1 MKLLQTENYA
11 VERAVISDAVDFEG
25 ARVLVD
31 TDEFCA
37 VDMNGWTKCVAKN
50 VADLRGL
57 LKEYSLSGDV
67 CLLGAPIDAP
77 TVVGFDCEPCIS
89 YAYLSAMPPV
99 VDLPRGVEIKR
110 LAPTL
115 AQTVLDAYHNPGG
128 GYTVEHMADVMRKM
142 GVFGA
147 IADGKLAGFI
157 GRHGDGNMGML
168 EVFPEF
174 KRRGIGGALE
184 RFLIN
189 YIMTFGRKPICDV
202 FADNGASIELQNKLG
217 LTPSS
222 YYTFWCEI
230 E

>member
-11 VERAVISDAVDFEG
+11 VERAVFADAVDFEG
-25 ARVLVD
+25 GRVIAD
-31 TDEFCA
+31 ADGFCA
-37 VDMNGWTKCVAKN
+37 VDMGGWVKCVAEN
-50 VADLRGL
+50 IADVRSL
-57 LKEYSLSGDV
+57 LKQYSISGDV
-67 CLLGAPIDAP
+67 CLLGAPLDAP
-77 TVVGFDCEPCIS
+77 SIVGFDCEPCIT
-89 YAYLSAMPPV
+89 YAYLSAMPPI

-128 GYTVEHMADVMRKM
+128 GYTVEHMAETMRNK

-157 GRHGDGNMGML
+157 GRHGDGHMGML

-184 RFLIN
+184 RFIIN
-189 YIMTFGRKPICDV
+189 YIMTFGRTPLCDV
-202 FADNGASIELQNKLG
+202 FISNGASIELQTKLG
-217 LTPSS
+217 LTPSR